1 MPTRAPRSGYPQSP
15 PDRAGVLALSYYIYY
30 RVAHPGDASAAVRR
44 LQAAIHKRYGIDG
57 RLLKK
62 RDEPA
67 LWMEIYEGVDD
78 GAAFEA
84 ALADLLEGLDFS
96 RMLAAGSARKT
107 ECFEER

>member
-1 MPTRAPRSGYPQSP
+1 
-15 PDRAGVLALSYYIYY
+15 
-30 RVAHPGDASAAVRR
+30 VRR
-44 LQAAIHKRYGIDG
+44 LQAAIRERYGIEG

-62 RDEPA
+62 RDEPT

-84 ALADLLEGLDFS
+84 GLADLLEGLDFS
-96 RMLAAGSARKT
+96 PMLAAGSARKS